1 MAHQLPKIDPR
12 NDAHYQ
18 MMMRARRC
26 QSMVELHQILDEIE
40 VPYFG
45 APRVVPITRQQAAH

>member
-1 MAHQLPKIDPR
+1 MAHQLKQIDPR
-12 NDAHYQ
+12 NDAHYK

-26 QSMVELHQILDEIE
+26 QAMVELHQILDEIE

-45 APRVVPITRQQAAH
+45 APKIVPITRQTHA